1 LRPYASLWVR
11 PQAELA
17 EFIRD
22 EAPSNARPRHALDFD
37 IEVDQATTPPEHT
50 RGSSEI
56 LTLRRRQVSH
66 GQTHGGA
73 AHVLRHGIV

>member
-1 LRPYASLWVR
+1 MI
-11 PQAELA
+11 ELA

-22 EAPSNARPRHALDFD
+22 EASSDAHPRLALDFD
-37 IEVDQATTPPEHT
+37 IEVDEATTPPEHT

-56 LTLRRRQVSH
+56 LTLCGCQVGH

-73 AHVLRHGIV
+73 AQVLRHGSV